1 MTKSIRNTT
10 PKTQEEIEVSK
21 ASIMA
26 CWMFIAEIETANSK
40 YPAKFN
46 GSKEALGV
54 LREEYLE
61 VEELLRKIKTINGK
75 TSDLYSDIKTDELK
89 GELVQ
94 LGAMCIKALYS
105 LCNLERETAAFSEA
119 TDREI

>member
-1 MTKSIRNTT
+1 MMKPITSIYPAAKCAANL
-10 PKTQEEIEVSK
+10 
-21 ASIMA
+21 ML
-26 CWMFIAEIETANSK
+26 AELFAANIK
-40 YPAKFN
+40 YPDTFN

-61 VEELLRKIKTINGK
+61 CEELLRKIKTINGQLE
-75 TSDLYSDIKTDELK
+75 DLHSTIKTDELK

-105 LCNLERETAAFSEA
+105 LCDLERETAELAEA
-119 TDREI
+119 TDNIGMAKG